1 MHGSNLIRKLIA
13 LALEED
19 LSFGD
24 ITASLTVPEGHRSQA
39 RILARQ
45 PMVMC
50 GVEVLGLIVSEG
62 HWGIQLKTLVAD
74 GEQLRDGD
82 VIAELE
88 GLTSEILAA
97 ERTILNFLQR
107 LCGVA
112 TFTREFCQVEPS
124 LVVLDTRKTM
134 PGWRVLDKY
143 AVRVGGGKN
152 HRFCLGDMVLV
163 KNNHI
168 DAHPGG
174 IRPTLESVVKGKP
187 LYMPW
192 EVEVRNLEELS
203 MALEFKPTIVMLD
216 NFSDDLLAEA
226 VKIVRQRSEPP
237 MVEVSGG
244 VTRERLKVIR
254 ESGAD
259 AVSVGAL
266 TTQAPN
272 VDISM
277 RIFSRT
283 ER

>member
-1 MHGSNLIRKLIA
+1 MKGANLIRKLVD

-19 LSFGD
+19 LAFGD
-24 ITASLTVPEGHRSQA
+24 ITASLTVPEDHRSTA
-39 RILARQ
+39 RIIARQ
-45 PMVMC
+45 QMVMC
-50 GVEVLGLIVSEG
+50 GSEVLPVIMQEG
-62 HWGIQLKTLVAD
+62 RWSIDVALAVED
-74 GEQLRDGD
+74 GALLQADT
-82 VIAELE
+82 VIAELK
-88 GLTSEILAA
+88 GLTRDLLAA

-112 TFTREFCQVEPS
+112 TYTRDFCSVETG

-143 AVRVGGGKN
+143 AVRVGGGRN
-152 HRFCLGDMVLV
+152 HRFCLGDMVLI

-168 DAHPGG
+168 DAHPKGLRG
-174 IRPTLESVVKGKP
+174 ALADVVANKP

-192 EVEVRNLEELS
+192 EVEVRNIEELRVT
-203 MALEFKPTIVMLD
+203 LEYKPTIIMLD
-216 NFSDDLLAEA
+216 NFSDAAIVDA
-226 VKIVRQRSEPP
+226 VKAIRDIPDSP

-244 VTRERLKVIR
+244 ITRERLAKIR
-254 ESGAD
+254 LAGAD

-277 RIFSRT
+277 RIGS
-283 ER
+283 

>member
-1 MHGSNLIRKLIA
+1 MHGSNLIRKLVA

-24 ITASLTVPEGHRSQA
+24 MTASLTVPEGHRCEA
-39 RILARQ
+39 RIIARQ

-50 GVEVLGLIVSEG
+50 GVEVLSLIVSEG
-62 HWGIQLKTLVAD
+62 HWSIRLNLRVAD
-74 GEQLRDGD
+74 GDLLDDGT

-88 GLTSEILAA
+88 GLTAEVLAA

-112 TFTREFCQVEPS
+112 TFTREFCQFEPG

-152 HRFCLGDMVLV
+152 HRFCLGDMILV

-174 IRPTLESVVKGKP
+174 IRSALESVVRGKP

-192 EVEVRNLEELS
+192 EVEVRNLEELAVA
-203 MALEFKPTIVMLD
+203 MEFKPTIVMLD
-216 NFSDDLLAEA
+216 NFSDDLLTQA
-226 VKIVRQRSEPP
+226 VKIVRQRPEPP

-244 VTRERLKVIR
+244 VTRDRLKAICA
-254 ESGAD
+254 SGVD

-277 RIFSRT
+277 RIQPKK
-283 ER
+283 EP

>member
-1 MHGSNLIRKLIA
+1 MKGANLIRKLVD

-19 LSFGD
+19 LAFGD
-24 ITASLTVPEGHRSQA
+24 ITASLTVPEDHRSSA
-39 RILARQ
+39 RIVARQ

-50 GVEVLGLIVSEG
+50 GSEVLPVIIQEG
-62 HWGIQLKTLVAD
+62 RWAIDVALAVEDGAQLQAD
-74 GEQLRDGD
+74 T
-82 VIAELE
+82 VIAELK
-88 GLTSEILAA
+88 GLTRDLLAA

-112 TFTREFCQVEPS
+112 TYTRDFCSVEPG

-143 AVRVGGGKN
+143 AVRVGGGRN
-152 HRFCLGDMVLV
+152 HRFCLGDMVLI

-168 DAHPGG
+168 DAHPKGLRG
-174 IRPTLESVVKGKP
+174 ALADVVANKP

-192 EVEVRNLEELS
+192 EVEVRTLDELRV
-203 MALEFKPTIVMLD
+203 ALEYKPTIIMLD
-216 NFSDDLLAEA
+216 NFADTTIIEA
-226 VKIVRQRSEPP
+226 VKIIRALPEPP
-237 MVEVSGG
+237 MIEVSGG
-244 VTRERLKVIR
+244 ITRERLVKIR
-254 ESGAD
+254 LAGAD

-277 RIFSRT
+277 RISA
-283 ER
+283 

>member
-24 ITASLTVPEGHRSQA
+24 ITTALTVPDGHRSQA
-39 RILARQ
+39 RVIARQ

-50 GVEVLGLIVSEG
+50 GVEVLDLIVSEG
-62 HWGIQLKTLVAD
+62 HWNISLRPQAVD
-74 GEQLRDGD
+74 GEQLENGAVLAVLDGP
-82 VIAELE
+82 
-88 GLTSEILAA
+88 TSEILAA
-97 ERTILNFLQR
+97 ERTLLNFLQR

-112 TFTREFCQVEPS
+112 TYTRDFCRIEPG

-168 DAHPGG
+168 DACPGG
-174 IRPTLESVVKGKP
+174 IRMALANVVQGKP

-192 EVEVRNLEELS
+192 EVEVRNLDELRV
-203 MALEFKPTIVMLD
+203 ALEYSPTIVMLD
-216 NFSDDLLAEA
+216 NFSDELLQEA
-226 VKIVRQRSEPP
+226 IGLVRSRADVP

-244 VTRERLKVIR
+244 VSRDRLAVIR
-254 ESGAD
+254 AAGAD

-277 RIFSRT
+277 RITASS
-283 ER
+283 EQ